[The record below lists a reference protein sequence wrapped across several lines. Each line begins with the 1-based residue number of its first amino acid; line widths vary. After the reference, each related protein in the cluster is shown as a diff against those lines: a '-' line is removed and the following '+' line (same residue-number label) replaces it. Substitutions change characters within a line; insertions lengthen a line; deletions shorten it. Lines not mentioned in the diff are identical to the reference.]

1 MAESNENV
9 KETTRTSRETESREK
24 KARRKPWS
32 PPSALDAPEPP
43 EGYHHRWIRYEVRGQ
58 ADTKNM
64 SAKLREG
71 YEPVRADEYPDFES
85 PVIEEGKHAGAIG
98 VGGLILARIPKET
111 VDEREVYFKTRTEGQ
126 MDAVDNDLFRD
137 GTHPSMSVHKPNR
150 QTRVTMGGTRKADE
164 K

>member
-58 ADTKNM
+58 PDTKNM

-85 PVIEEGKHAGAIG
+85 PVVEEGKHAGAIG
-98 VGGLILARIPKET
+98 VGR
-111 VDEREVYFKTRTEGQ
+111 
-126 MDAVDNDLFRD
+126 
-137 GTHPSMSVHKPNR
+137 
-150 QTRVTMGGTRKADE
+150 ADISPHT
-164 K
+164 